1 MKLQGVNFKA
11 EINLDNSNSC
21 SVEYTDF
28 GEVATGVSFTFPDYI
43 KHRFHVGDRLVLP
56 TAMIKK
62 YIKEKKELKVV
73 LTEVV
78 IDCDDNVYLENCAL
92 SHVKLNGDINI
103 SDSVIRGSIDP
114 NDYGVRE
121 LDLNSYITD
130 SNIKDCLVFA
140 KFMNINESNLVGVII
155 KAYNLLVD
163 NSNILGGF
171 MTGMQTA
178 HMTNSNIKSCKL
190 HRNFKVTNS
199 KLENISFDLYRSYLY
214 ALDSTIIFEALTSMR
229 SDMAPHFTFT
239 NTDIRSIEDIQF
251 SRSGEQFTQTE
262 KDFLRL
268 INFVP
273 SRTTSFSIETMTE
286 EKYKR
291 YKSQIDIR
299 AISSYE
305 KFTAP
310 NRLKLLKILVKH
322 RLISKVRAQALLN
335 AYNYTDIL
343 SKDWEQISLEE
354 FQKTSSPWKYL
365 DPNKMIRANYY
376 KRWLTDTDFENLEKH
391 KHNKYVWSPYLG
403 VYILNVRTCH
413 SFTPDFGMLFEYTD
427 SNQETEYW
435 FEYRKF
441 FYVEYNLVTNTFT
454 GDMNDEDEDDY
465 DDEDDYED
473 DYEDEDETDNYLSAM
488 NSGTYWWENWDRVNT
503 NINGI
508 KLFYIGDSYPEYT
521 TFNGHIFEVADYSN
535 IIKSYHST
543 AKNKFVGVGDYFL
556 GVELE
561 MEMNDYG
568 KKNLVYKELHRLLHT
583 NKNFVL
589 ERDGSLNY
597 GFELIT
603 QPHTYEKLLKTLKV
617 VEEIPNVSAKSSRCG
632 MHVHISRKAF
642 KEELE
647 QGTLILICMHLQNY
661 FKKFSER
668 KSYDFCRLYLR
679 GATFSDIDSW
689 NKVFS
694 NRSERRMF
702 VNLTNTQTVE
712 FRIFQGSTDYKTIVA
727 NVQMVIILQKLVR
740 NILLELG
747 IAFDTTKTETNFERI
762 KERVLKLDKTDL
774 INIAESQDFSEFIE
788 KNAKIKK

>member
-1 MKLQGVNFKA
+1 MNLQGVNFKA
-11 EINLDNSNSC
+11 EINLDDPGKC
-21 SVEYTDF
+21 SVEYTAF

-103 SDSVIRGSIDP
+103 SDSVIRGSTDP

-140 KFMNINESNLVGVII
+140 KFMNINESNLVGVVI

-178 HMTNSNIKSCKL
+178 HMTNSNIKSCMLRK
-190 HRNFKVTNS
+190 NFKVTNS
-199 KLENISFDLYRSYLY
+199 ELENISFDLYRSYLY

-251 SRSGEQFTQTE
+251 SMSGEQFTQTE

-273 SRTTSFSIETMTE
+273 SRTKSFSIEKMTE
-286 EKYKR
+286 GKYKM

-305 KFTAP
+305 KLTAP

-322 RLISKVRAQALLN
+322 RLISKVRAQTILT
-335 AYNYTDIL
+335 AYNYTEIF

-376 KRWLTDTDFENLEKH
+376 KRWLTDTDFKNLEKH
-391 KHNKYVWSPYLG
+391 KHNSYVWSPYLG
-403 VYILNVRTCH
+403 VYILNVRATQTI
-413 SFTPDFGMLFEYTD
+413 TPDFGMLFEYTD

-441 FYVEYNLVTNTFT
+441 FYVEYKLVTNTFT
-454 GDMNDEDEDDY
+454 GDMNDEDDY
-465 DDEDDYED
+465 DD
-473 DYEDEDETDNYLSAM
+473 DEDETDNYLRAM
-488 NSGTYWWENWDRVNT
+488 RTGNYWWENWDRVNT
-503 NINGI
+503 NINGV
-508 KLFYIGDSYPEYT
+508 KLFYIGESYPEYT
-521 TFNGHIFEVADYSN
+521 TFNGSILECADYSN

-632 MHVHISRKAF
+632 MHVHISKKAF

-702 VNLTNTQTVE
+702 VNLTNTNTVE

-747 IAFDTTKTETNFERI
+747 IDFDTPKTVANFERI

>member
-1 MKLQGVNFKA
+1 MNLQGVNFKA
-11 EINLDNSNSC
+11 EISPDNPGKC
-21 SVEYTDF
+21 SVEYTAF
-28 GEVATGVSFTFPDYI
+28 GEVATGVSFTFPDHI
-43 KHRFHVGDRLVLP
+43 KHKFHVGEKLVLP
-56 TAMIKK
+56 TAMVKK

-73 LTEVV
+73 LTEV
-78 IDCDDNVYLENCAL
+78 ILDCDDNVYLENCAL

-103 SDSVIRGSIDP
+103 SDSVIRGSEDP
-114 NDYGVRE
+114 ND
-121 LDLNSYITD
+121 LSSYITD
-130 SNIKDCLVFA
+130 TNIKDCLVFA
-140 KFMNINESNLVGVII
+140 TFMNINESNLVGVVI

-178 HMTNSNIKSCKL
+178 HMTNSNIKDCML
-190 HRNFKVTNS
+190 RRNFKVTNS
-199 KLENISFDLYRSYLY
+199 KLENISFDLDRSYLY

-239 NTDIRSIEDIQF
+239 NTDIRDIEDIQF

-273 SRTTSFSIETMTE
+273 SRTKSFSIEKMPE
-286 EKYKR
+286 EKYKM
-291 YKSQIDIR
+291 YKSQIDLR
-299 AISSYE
+299 AIRSYE
-305 KFTAP
+305 KLTAP

-322 RLISKVRAQALLN
+322 RLISKVRAQTILT
-335 AYNYTDIL
+335 AYNYTEIF

-365 DPNKMIRANYY
+365 DPNKMIRANVY
-376 KRWLTDTDFENLEKH
+376 KRWLTDTDFKNLEKH
-391 KHNKYVWSPYLG
+391 KHNSYVWSPYLG
-403 VYILNVRTCH
+403 VYILNVRAARML
-413 SFTPDFGMLFEYTD
+413 TPDFGMLFEYTD

-441 FYVEYNLVTNTFT
+441 FYVEYKLVTNTFT
-454 GDMNDEDEDDY
+454 GDMNDED
-465 DDEDDYED
+465 
-473 DYEDEDETDNYLSAM
+473 DEDETDNYLSAM
-488 NSGTYWWENWDRVNT
+488 RTGTYWWENWDRVNT
-503 NINGI
+503 NIDGV

-521 TFNGHIFEVADYSN
+521 TFNGSILECADYSG

-543 AKNKFVGVGDYFL
+543 VKNKFVGVGDYFL

-561 MEMNDYG
+561 MEMKDYG

-632 MHVHISRKAF
+632 MHVHISKKAF

-668 KSYDFCRLYLR
+668 KSYDYCRLYLR

-702 VNLTNTQTVE
+702 VNLTNSQTVE

-747 IAFDTTKTETNFERI
+747 IDFDTPKTVTNFERI
-762 KERVLKLDKTDL
+762 KERVLKLDRTDL

>member
-1 MKLQGVNFKA
+1 MNLQGVNFKA
-11 EINLDNSNSC
+11 EINLDNPNSC
-21 SVEYTDF
+21 SVEYTAF

-103 SDSVIRGSIDP
+103 SDSVIRGSTDP
-114 NDYGVRE
+114 SDYGVRE

-140 KFMNINESNLVGVII
+140 KFMNINESNLVGVVI

-178 HMTNSNIKSCKL
+178 HMTNSNIKSCTLK
-190 HRNFKVTNS
+190 RNFKVTNS

-214 ALDSTIIFEALTSMR
+214 ALDSTIIFEALTRMR
-229 SDMAPHFTFT
+229 SDMAPHFVFT
-239 NTDIRSIEDIQF
+239 NTDIRNIEDIQF

-273 SRTTSFSIETMTE
+273 SRTTSFSIEKMTE
-286 EKYKR
+286 EKYKM
-291 YKSQIDIR
+291 YKSQINIR
-299 AISSYE
+299 EISSYE

-322 RLISKVRAQALLN
+322 RLISKVRAQAILN

-376 KRWLTDTDFENLEKH
+376 KRWLTDKDYENLEKH
-391 KHNKYVWSPYLG
+391 KHNRYVWSPYLG

-441 FYVEYNLVTNTFT
+441 FYVEYKLVTNTLN
-454 GDMNDEDEDDY
+454 GVMNDEDED
-465 DDEDDYED
+465 EE
-473 DYEDEDETDNYLSAM
+473 NVYLNAVRTG
-488 NSGTYWWENWDRVNT
+488 NYWWENWDRVNT
-503 NINGI
+503 NIDGI
-508 KLFYIGDSYPEYT
+508 KLFYLSDTYPEYI
-521 TFNGHIFEVADYSN
+521 TFNGDILECVDYSA

-543 AKNKFVGVGDYFL
+543 EKNKFVGVGDYFL

-568 KKNLVYKELHRLLHT
+568 KKNIVYKELHRLFHT

-632 MHVHISRKAF
+632 MHVHISKKAF

-702 VNLTNTQTVE
+702 VNLTNNQTVE

-747 IAFDTTKTETNFERI
+747 IDFDTPKTTANFEHI

-774 INIAESQDFSEFIE
+774 INIAESQDFIEFIE

>member
-1 MKLQGVNFKA
+1 MELQGLNFKA
-11 EINLDNSNSC
+11 EIIMGDPSRC
-21 SVEYTDF
+21 SVEYTAF

-43 KHRFHVGDRLVLP
+43 KHRFYVGDKLILP

-73 LTEVV
+73 LTDVV

-92 SHVKLNGDINI
+92 SNVKLNGDINI
-103 SDSVIRGSIDP
+103 SDTVIKGSVDP
-114 NDYGVRE
+114 NDSGVRE

-130 SNIKDCLVFA
+130 TNIKDCLVFA
-140 KFMNINESNLVGVII
+140 KFMNLNESNLVGVVI
-155 KAYNLLVD
+155 KAYNLLAN
-163 NSNILGGF
+163 NSNILGGL

-178 HMTNSNIKSCKL
+178 HMTNSNIKSCML
-190 HRNFKVTNS
+190 RRNFKVTNS
-199 KLENISFDLYRSYLY
+199 ELENISFDLYRNYLY
-214 ALDSTIIFEALTSMR
+214 ALDSTIIFEALTYMR

-251 SRSGEQFTQTE
+251 SRSGEQFTQNE

-273 SRTTSFSIETMTE
+273 SRTTSFSIEKRSE
-286 EKYKR
+286 EKYKM

-299 AISSYE
+299 AIHSYE

-322 RLISKVRAQALLN
+322 RLISKRRAQALLN
-335 AYNYTDIL
+335 AYNYTDVL

-376 KRWLTDTDFENLEKH
+376 KRWLTDTDYENLEKH
-391 KHNKYVWSPYLG
+391 KHKHNSYVWSPYLG
-403 VYILNVRTCH
+403 VYILNVRKCY

-435 FEYRKF
+435 FEYKKF
-441 FYVEYNLVTNTFT
+441 FHVEYNLVTNTFN
-454 GDMNDEDEDDY
+454 GDMNDEDED
-465 DDEDDYED
+465 
-473 DYEDEDETDNYLSAM
+473 EDEDDNYLSAM

-508 KLFYIGDSYPEYT
+508 KLFYIGESYPEYT
-521 TFNGHIFEVADYSN
+521 TFNGVILECADYSDV
-535 IIKSYHST
+535 IKSYHST

-632 MHVHISRKAF
+632 MHVHISKKAF

-702 VNLTNTQTVE
+702 VNLTNNQTVE

-747 IAFDTTKTETNFERI
+747 IDFDTPKTTENFERI
-762 KERVLKLDKTDL
+762 KERVLKLDKTEL
-774 INIAESQDFSEFIE
+774 INIAESQDFREFIE
-788 KNAKIKK
+788 KNKKIKK

>member
-1 MKLQGVNFKA
+1 MNLQGVNFKA
-11 EINLDNSNSC
+11 EINLDNPNSC

-140 KFMNINESNLVGVII
+140 KFMNINESNLVGVVI

-214 ALDSTIIFEALTSMR
+214 ALDSTIIFEALTSMQ

-273 SRTTSFSIETMTE
+273 SRTTSFSIETMTK

-291 YKSQIDIR
+291 YQSQIDIR

-322 RLISKVRAQALLN
+322 RLISKVRAQTILK

-391 KHNKYVWSPYLG
+391 KHNSYVWSPYLG
-403 VYILNVRTCH
+403 VYILNVRTYH

-454 GDMNDEDEDDY
+454 GDMNDEDDY
-465 DDEDDYED
+465 D
-473 DYEDEDETDNYLSAM
+473 DEDETDNYLSAM
-488 NSGTYWWENWDRVNT
+488 RTGTYWWENWDRVNT

-521 TFNGHIFEVADYSN
+521 TFNGSILECADYSN

-543 AKNKFVGVGDYFL
+543 TKNKFVGVGDYFL

-632 MHVHISRKAF
+632 MHVHISKKAF

-689 NKVFS
+689 NRVFS

-702 VNLTNTQTVE
+702 VNLTNDNTIE
-712 FRIFQGSTDYKTIVA
+712 FRIFQGSTDYKNIVA

-747 IAFDTTKTETNFERI
+747 IDFNTSKTTENFERI
-762 KERVLKLDKTDL
+762 KERVLKLDRTDL
-774 INIAESQDFSEFIE
+774 INIAESQAFSEFIE

>member
-1 MKLQGVNFKA
+1 MNLQGVNFKA
-11 EINLDNSNSC
+11 EINLDNPNSC

-140 KFMNINESNLVGVII
+140 KFMNINESNLVGAVI

-322 RLISKVRAQALLN
+322 RLISKVRAQTILK

-391 KHNKYVWSPYLG
+391 KHNSYVWSPYLG

-441 FYVEYNLVTNTFT
+441 FYVEYNLITNTFT
-454 GDMNDEDEDDY
+454 GDMNDEDED
-465 DDEDDYED
+465 
-473 DYEDEDETDNYLSAM
+473 ETDNYLSAM
-488 NSGTYWWENWDRVNT
+488 RTGTYWWENWDRVNT

-521 TFNGHIFEVADYSN
+521 TFNGSILECADYSN

-762 KERVLKLDKTDL
+762 KERVLKLDRTDL

>member
-1 MKLQGVNFKA
+1 MNLQGVNFKA
-11 EINLDNSNSC
+11 EINLDNPNSC
-21 SVEYTDF
+21 SVEYTAF

-103 SDSVIRGSIDP
+103 SNSVIRGSIDP

-140 KFMNINESNLVGVII
+140 KFMNINESDINNVVI

-239 NTDIRSIEDIQF
+239 NTDIRNIEDIQF
-251 SRSGEQFTQTE
+251 SRSGEQFTENE

-273 SRTTSFSIETMTE
+273 SRTTSFSIEKMTE
-286 EKYKR
+286 EKYKM
-291 YKSQIDIR
+291 YESQIDIR

-322 RLISKVRAQALLN
+322 RLISKVRAQAFLK

-391 KHNKYVWSPYLG
+391 KHNSYVWSPYLG

-441 FYVEYNLVTNTFT
+441 FYVEYNLITNTFT
-454 GDMNDEDEDDY
+454 GDMNDEDDY
-465 DDEDDYED
+465 DDEDD
-473 DYEDEDETDNYLSAM
+473 NYLGAI
-488 NSGTYWWENWDRVNT
+488 WWENLDRVNT

-508 KLFYIGDSYPEYT
+508 KLFHIGDSYPEYT
-521 TFNGHIFEVADYSN
+521 TFNGSILECADYSS

-632 MHVHISRKAF
+632 MHVHISKKAF

-702 VNLTNTQTVE
+702 INLTNSQTVE
-712 FRIFQGSTDYKTIVA
+712 FRIFQGSTDYKNIVA

-747 IAFDTTKTETNFERI
+747 IDFNTSKTTENFERI
-762 KERVLKLDKTDL
+762 KERVLKLDRTDL
-774 INIAESQDFSEFIE
+774 INIAESQAFSEFIE

>member
-1 MKLQGVNFKA
+1 MNLQGVNFKA
-11 EINLDNSNSC
+11 EISPDNPGKC
-21 SVEYTDF
+21 SVEYTAF
-28 GEVATGVSFTFPDYI
+28 GEVATGVSFTFSDYI
-43 KHRFHVGDRLVLP
+43 KHKFYVGDKLVLP
-56 TAMIKK
+56 TAMVKK

-103 SDSVIRGSIDP
+103 SDSVIRGSTDP
-114 NDYGVRE
+114 DDYGVRE

-130 SNIKDCLVFA
+130 SNIKDCLVFS
-140 KFMNINESNLVGVII
+140 KFMGINESNLVSVVI

-171 MTGMQTA
+171 MAGMQTA
-178 HMTNSNIKSCKL
+178 HMTNSNIKDCML
-190 HRNFKVTNS
+190 RRNFKVTNS

-239 NTDIRSIEDIQF
+239 NTDIRDIEDIQF

-273 SRTTSFSIETMTE
+273 SRTTSFSIEKMTE
-286 EKYKR
+286 EKYKM
-291 YKSQIDIR
+291 YKSRIEIR

-305 KFTAP
+305 KLTAP

-322 RLISKVRAQALLN
+322 RLISKVRAQTILT
-335 AYNYTDIL
+335 AYNYTEIF

-365 DPNKMIRANYY
+365 DPNKMIRANVY
-376 KRWLTDTDFENLEKH
+376 KRWLTDTDFKNLEKH
-391 KHNKYVWSPYLG
+391 KHNSYVWSPYLG
-403 VYILNVRTCH
+403 VYILNVRATQTI
-413 SFTPDFGMLFEYTD
+413 TPDFGMLFEYTD

-441 FYVEYNLVTNTFT
+441 FYVEYELVTNTFN
-454 GDMNDEDEDDY
+454 G
-465 DDEDDYED
+465 DDEDYD
-473 DYEDEDETDNYLSAM
+473 DETDNYLSAM

-503 NINGI
+503 NINGV
-508 KLFYIGDSYPEYT
+508 KLLYIGDSYPEYT
-521 TFNGHIFEVADYSN
+521 TFNGSILECANYSG

-603 QPHTYEKLLKTLKV
+603 QPHTYEKLLTTLKV

-632 MHVHISRKAF
+632 MHVHISKKAF

-668 KSYDFCRLYLR
+668 KSYDYCRLYLR

-702 VNLTNTQTVE
+702 VNLTNSQTVE
-712 FRIFQGSTDYKTIVA
+712 FRIFQGSTNYKTIVA

-747 IAFDTTKTETNFERI
+747 IDFDTPKTPENFERI
-762 KERVLKLDKTDL
+762 KERVLKLDRTDL

>member
-1 MKLQGVNFKA
+1 MNLQGVNFKA
-11 EINLDNSNSC
+11 EINLDDPNRC
-21 SVEYTDF
+21 FVEYTSP
-28 GEVATGVSFTFPDYI
+28 GEVATGVSFAFPDYI

-92 SHVKLNGDINI
+92 SHIKINGDINI
-103 SDSVIRGSIDP
+103 SDSVIRGSTDP

-140 KFMNINESNLVGVII
+140 KFMNINESDINNVVI

-178 HMTNSNIKSCKL
+178 HMTNSNVKNCML
-190 HRNFKVTNS
+190 RRNFKVTNS
-199 KLENISFDLYRSYLY
+199 DLENISFDLYRSYLY
-214 ALDSTIIFEALTSMR
+214 ALDSSIRFEALTSLK
-229 SDMAPHFTFT
+229 SDMSPHYTFT
-239 NTDIRSIEDIQF
+239 NATIRDISDIQF
-251 SRSGEQFTQTE
+251 NKSGEQFTENE
-262 KDFLRL
+262 KDFLR
-268 INFVP
+268 IIGFIP
-273 SRTTSFSIETMTE
+273 SRTTSFAV
-286 EKYKR
+286 EKRPGENYKLYR
-291 YKSQIDIR
+291 SQIDIR
-299 AISSYE
+299 ATSSYE
-305 KFTAP
+305 KLTAP
-310 NRLKLLKILVKH
+310 NRLRLLKILVKH
-322 RLISKVRAQALLN
+322 RIISKVRAQAILT
-335 AYNYTDIL
+335 AYNYTEVF

-354 FQKTSSPWKYL
+354 FKKTSSPWKYL

-376 KRWLTDTDFENLEKH
+376 KRWLTDKDYENLEKH
-391 KHNKYVWSPYLG
+391 KHNSYVWSPYLG
-403 VYILNVRTCH
+403 VYILNVRAIY
-413 SFTPDFGMLFEYTD
+413 SLTPDFGMLFEYTD
-427 SNQETEYW
+427 SNQELEYW
-435 FEYRKF
+435 FEYKKF
-441 FYVEYNLVTNTFT
+441 FHVQYNLISNTFN
-454 GDMNDEDEDDY
+454 GDMNDEDEDEDEDDY
-465 DDEDDYED
+465 DEDDYE
-473 DYEDEDETDNYLSAM
+473 TDSYLGAI
-488 NSGTYWWENWDRVNT
+488 NTGTYWWENWDRINT

-508 KLFYIGDSYPEYT
+508 KLFYIGDTYPEYT
-521 TFNGHIFEVADYSN
+521 TFNGSILEVADYSN

-543 AKNKFVGVGDYFL
+543 AKDKFIGTGDYFL

-561 MEMNDYG
+561 MEMNDYS
-568 KKNLVYKELHRLLHT
+568 KKNMVYKELHRLLHT

-702 VNLTNTQTVE
+702 VNLTNNETVE

-727 NVQMVIILQKLVR
+727 NVQMVVILQKLVR

-747 IAFDTTKTETNFERI
+747 IAFDTSKTETNFQRI
-762 KERVLKLDKTDL
+762 KERVLKLDRTDL

>member
-1 MKLQGVNFKA
+1 MNLQGVNFKA
-11 EINLDNSNSC
+11 EINLDDPGKC
-21 SVEYTDF
+21 SVEYTAF
-28 GEVATGVSFTFPDYI
+28 GEVATGVSFTFPDHI
-43 KHRFHVGDRLVLP
+43 KHKFHVGEKLVLP
-56 TAMIKK
+56 TAMVKK

-73 LTEVV
+73 LTEV
-78 IDCDDNVYLENCAL
+78 ILDCDDNIYLENCAL
-92 SHVKLNGDINI
+92 SHLKLNGDINI
-103 SDSVIRGSIDP
+103 SDSVIRGSEDP
-114 NDYGVRE
+114 ND
-121 LDLNSYITD
+121 LSSYITD
-130 SNIKDCLVFA
+130 TNIKDCLVFA
-140 KFMNINESNLVGVII
+140 TFMNINKSNLVGVVI

-178 HMTNSNIKSCKL
+178 HMTNSNIKDCML
-190 HRNFKVTNS
+190 RRNFKVTNS
-199 KLENISFDLYRSYLY
+199 KLENISFDLDRSYLY

-239 NTDIRSIEDIQF
+239 NTDIRDIEDIQF

-273 SRTTSFSIETMTE
+273 SRTKSFSIEKMTE
-286 EKYKR
+286 EKYKM
-291 YKSQIDIR
+291 YKGQIDIR

-305 KFTAP
+305 KLTAP

-322 RLISKVRAQALLN
+322 RLISKVRAQTILT
-335 AYNYTDIL
+335 AYNYTEIF

-365 DPNKMIRANYY
+365 DPNKMIRANVY
-376 KRWLTDTDFENLEKH
+376 KRWLTDTDFKNLEKH
-391 KHNKYVWSPYLG
+391 KHNRYVWSPYLG
-403 VYILNVRTCH
+403 VYILNVRATQEI
-413 SFTPDFGMLFEYTD
+413 TPDFGMLFEYTD

-441 FYVEYNLVTNTFT
+441 FYVEYKLVTNTFT
-454 GDMNDEDEDDY
+454 GDMNDED
-465 DDEDDYED
+465 
-473 DYEDEDETDNYLSAM
+473 DEDETDNYLSAM
-488 NSGTYWWENWDRVNT
+488 RTGTYWWENWDRVNT
-503 NINGI
+503 NINGV
-508 KLFYIGDSYPEYT
+508 KLFYLGEAYPEYT
-521 TFNGHIFEVADYSN
+521 TFNGSILECADYSN

-561 MEMNDYG
+561 MEMKDYG

-603 QPHTYEKLLKTLKV
+603 QPHTYEKLLTTLKV

-632 MHVHISRKAF
+632 MHVHISKKAF

-668 KSYDFCRLYLR
+668 KSYDYCRLYLR

-702 VNLTNTQTVE
+702 VNLTNSQTVE

-747 IAFDTTKTETNFERI
+747 IDFDTPKTVTNFERI
-762 KERVLKLDKTDL
+762 KERVLKLDRTDL

>member
-1 MKLQGVNFKA
+1 MNLQGVNFKA
-11 EINLDNSNSC
+11 EINPDDPNRC
-21 SVEYTDF
+21 FVEYTSP
-28 GEVATGVSFTFPDYI
+28 GEVATGVSFAFPDYI
-43 KHRFHVGDRLVLP
+43 KHRFQAGDRMVLP

-62 YIKEKKELKVV
+62 YVEEKKELEVV
-73 LTEVV
+73 LTEVT

-92 SHVKLNGDINI
+92 SHIKINGDINI
-103 SDSVIRGSIDP
+103 SDSVVRGSTDP

-121 LDLNSYITD
+121 IDLNSYITD
-130 SNIKDCLVFA
+130 TNMKDCFIMS
-140 KFMNINESNLVGVII
+140 KFTNINESNLSGVVI

-178 HMTNSNIKSCKL
+178 HMTNSNVKNCML
-190 HRNFKVTNS
+190 RRNFKVTNS
-199 KLENISFDLYRSYLY
+199 DLENISFDLYRSYLY
-214 ALDSTIIFEALTSMR
+214 ALDSSIRFEALTSLK
-229 SDMAPHFTFT
+229 SDMSPHYTFT
-239 NTDIRSIEDIQF
+239 NATIRDISDIQF
-251 SRSGEQFTQTE
+251 NKSGEQFTENE
-262 KDFLRL
+262 KDFLR
-268 INFVP
+268 IIGFIP
-273 SRTTSFSIETMTE
+273 SRTTSFAV
-286 EKYKR
+286 EKRPGENYKLYR
-291 YKSQIDIR
+291 SQIDIR
-299 AISSYE
+299 GTISYE
-305 KFTAP
+305 KLTAP
-310 NRLKLLKILVKH
+310 NRLRLLKILVKH
-322 RLISKVRAQALLN
+322 RIISKVRAQAILT
-335 AYNYTDIL
+335 AYNYSVIT
-343 SKDWEQISLEE
+343 KDWEQISLEE
-354 FQKTSSPWKYL
+354 FKKTSSPWKYL
-365 DPNKMIRANYY
+365 DQNKMIRANYY
-376 KRWLTDTDFENLEKH
+376 KRWLTDKDYENLEKH
-391 KHNKYVWSPYLG
+391 KHNSYVWSPYLG
-403 VYILNVRTCH
+403 VYILNVRAIY
-413 SFTPDFGMLFEYTD
+413 SLTPDFGMLFEYTD
-427 SNQETEYW
+427 SNQELEYW
-435 FEYRKF
+435 FEYKKF
-441 FYVEYNLVTNTFT
+441 FHVQYNLISNTFN
-454 GDMNDEDEDDY
+454 GDMNDEDEDEDEGDY
-465 DDEDDYED
+465 DEDDYE
-473 DYEDEDETDNYLSAM
+473 TDSYLGAI
-488 NSGTYWWENWDRVNT
+488 NTGTYWWENWDRINT

-508 KLFYIGDSYPEYT
+508 KLFYIGDTYPEYT
-521 TFNGHIFEVADYSN
+521 TFNGSILEVADYSN

-543 AKNKFVGVGDYFL
+543 AKDKFIGTGDYFL

-561 MEMNDYG
+561 MEMNDYS
-568 KKNLVYKELHRLLHT
+568 KKNMVYKELHRLLHT

-603 QPHTYEKLLKTLKV
+603 QPHTYEKLLTTLKV

-632 MHVHISRKAF
+632 MHVHISKKAF

-702 VNLTNTQTVE
+702 VNLTNNQTVE

-727 NVQMVIILQKLVR
+727 NVQMVVILQKLVR

-747 IAFDTTKTETNFERI
+747 IAFDTSKTETNFQRI
-762 KERVLKLDKTDL
+762 KERVLKLDRTDL

>member
-1 MKLQGVNFKA
+1 MNLQGVNFKA
-11 EINLDNSNSC
+11 EINLDNPNSC
-21 SVEYTDF
+21 SVEYTAF
-28 GEVATGVSFTFPDYI
+28 GEVATGVSFTFPGYI

-103 SDSVIRGSIDP
+103 SDSVIRGSTDLD
-114 NDYGVRE
+114 DYGVRE

-140 KFMNINESNLVGVII
+140 KFMNINESNLVGVVIE
-155 KAYNLLVD
+155 ASNLLVD
-163 NSNILGGF
+163 NSNILGGS

-178 HMTNSNIKSCKL
+178 HMTNSNIKSCML
-190 HRNFKVTNS
+190 RRNFKVTNS
-199 KLENISFDLYRSYLY
+199 KLENISFESYRGYLY

-239 NTDIRSIEDIQF
+239 NTDIRNIEDIQF

-273 SRTTSFSIETMTE
+273 SRTKSFSIEKMTK
-286 EKYKR
+286 EKYKM

-322 RLISKVRAQALLN
+322 RLISKVRAQTLLN

-376 KRWLTDTDFENLEKH
+376 KRWLTDKDYENLEKH
-391 KHNKYVWSPYLG
+391 KHNSYVWSPYLG

-441 FYVEYNLVTNTFT
+441 FYVEYKLVTNTLN
-454 GDMNDEDEDDY
+454 GVLVDEDEYNDY
-465 DDEDDYED
+465 L
-473 DYEDEDETDNYLSAM
+473 NAM
-488 NSGTYWWENWDRVNT
+488 RTGTYWWENWDRVNT

-508 KLFYIGDSYPEYT
+508 KLFYLGDTYPEYI
-521 TFNGHIFEVADYSN
+521 TFNGDILECVDYSS

-543 AKNKFVGVGDYFL
+543 EKNKFVGVGDYFL

-561 MEMNDYG
+561 MEMNEYS
-568 KKNLVYKELHRLLHT
+568 KKNIVYKELHRLFHT

-632 MHVHISRKAF
+632 MHVHISKKAF

-647 QGTLILICMHLQNY
+647 QGTLILICMHLQKY

-668 KSYDFCRLYLR
+668 KSYDFCRLFLR

-702 VNLTNTQTVE
+702 VNFTNNQTVE
-712 FRIFQGSTDYKTIVA
+712 FRIFQGSTNYKTIVA

-747 IAFDTTKTETNFERI
+747 IDFDTPKTTENFERI
-762 KERVLKLDKTDL
+762 KERVLKLDRTDL

>member
-1 MKLQGVNFKA
+1 MNLQGVNFKA
-11 EINLDNSNSC
+11 EINLDNPNSC

-140 KFMNINESNLVGVII
+140 KFMNINESNLVGVVI

-214 ALDSTIIFEALTSMR
+214 ALDSTIIFEALTSMQ

-273 SRTTSFSIETMTE
+273 SRTTSFSIETMTK

-291 YKSQIDIR
+291 YQSQIDIR

-322 RLISKVRAQALLN
+322 RLISKVRAQTILK

-391 KHNKYVWSPYLG
+391 KHNSYVWSPYLG
-403 VYILNVRTCH
+403 VYILNVRTYH

-454 GDMNDEDEDDY
+454 GDMNDEDED
-465 DDEDDYED
+465 
-473 DYEDEDETDNYLSAM
+473 ETDNYLSAM
-488 NSGTYWWENWDRVNT
+488 RTGTYWWENWDRVNT

-508 KLFYIGDSYPEYT
+508 KLLYIGDSYPEYT
-521 TFNGHIFEVADYSN
+521 TFNGSILECADYSN

-543 AKNKFVGVGDYFL
+543 TKNKFVGVGDYFL

-632 MHVHISRKAF
+632 MHVHISKKAF

-689 NKVFS
+689 NRVFS

-702 VNLTNTQTVE
+702 VNLTNDNTIE
-712 FRIFQGSTDYKTIVA
+712 FRIFQGSTDYKNIVA

-747 IAFDTTKTETNFERI
+747 IDFNTSKTTENFERI
-762 KERVLKLDKTDL
+762 KERVLKLDRTDL
-774 INIAESQDFSEFIE
+774 INIAESQAFSEFIE

>member
-1 MKLQGVNFKA
+1 MNLQGVNFKA
-11 EINLDNSNSC
+11 EINLDNPNSC
-21 SVEYTDF
+21 SVEYTAF

-43 KHRFHVGDRLVLP
+43 KQRFYVGDRLVLP

-92 SHVKLNGDINI
+92 SHVKLKGDINI
-103 SDSVIRGSIDP
+103 SDSVIKGSTDP
-114 NDYGVRE
+114 SNYGVRE

-140 KFMNINESNLVGVII
+140 KFMNINESNLVGVVIE
-155 KAYNLLVD
+155 AYNLLVD

-178 HMTNSNIKSCKL
+178 HMTNSNIKSCTL
-190 HRNFKVTNS
+190 RRNFKVTNS

-239 NTDIRSIEDIQF
+239 NTDIRNIEDIQF

-273 SRTTSFSIETMTE
+273 SRTTSFSIEKMTE
-286 EKYKR
+286 KKYKM

-322 RLISKVRAQALLN
+322 RLISKVRAQTILN

-376 KRWLTDTDFENLEKH
+376 KRWLTDKDYENLEKH
-391 KHNKYVWSPYLG
+391 KHNSYVWSPYLG
-403 VYILNVRTCH
+403 VYILSVRTYH

-441 FYVEYNLVTNTFT
+441 FYVEYKLVTNTLN
-454 GDMNDEDEDDY
+454 GVMNDEDEDEENDY
-465 DDEDDYED
+465 L
-473 DYEDEDETDNYLSAM
+473 NAM
-488 NSGTYWWENWDRVNT
+488 RKGTYWWENWDRVNT

-508 KLFYIGDSYPEYT
+508 KLFYLSDTYPEYT
-521 TFNGHIFEVADYSN
+521 TFNGDILECVDYSA

-543 AKNKFVGVGDYFL
+543 EKNKFVGVGDYFL

-568 KKNLVYKELHRLLHT
+568 KKNIVYKELHRLFHT

-617 VEEIPNVSAKSSRCG
+617 VEEIPNVSAESSRCG
-632 MHVHISRKAF
+632 MHVHISKKAF

-647 QGTLILICMHLQNY
+647 QGTLILICMHLQKY

-702 VNLTNTQTVE
+702 VNLTNNNTVE

-747 IAFDTTKTETNFERI
+747 IDFDTPKTTENFERI
-762 KERVLKLDKTDL
+762 KERVLKLDRTDL

>member
-1 MKLQGVNFKA
+1 MNLQGVNFKA
-11 EINLDNSNSC
+11 EINLDNPNSC

-140 KFMNINESNLVGVII
+140 KFMNINESNLVGVVI

-178 HMTNSNIKSCKL
+178 HMTNSNIKSCML
-190 HRNFKVTNS
+190 RRNFKVTNS

-214 ALDSTIIFEALTSMR
+214 ALDSTIIFEALTSLR

-268 INFVP
+268 IKFVP

-286 EKYKR
+286 EKYKM

-322 RLISKVRAQALLN
+322 RLISKVRAQTILK

-391 KHNKYVWSPYLG
+391 KHNSYVWSPYLG

-454 GDMNDEDEDDY
+454 GDMNDD
-465 DDEDDYED
+465 
-473 DYEDEDETDNYLSAM
+473 EDEDEDDNYLSAM
-488 NSGTYWWENWDRVNT
+488 RTGTYWWENWDRVNT

-521 TFNGHIFEVADYSN
+521 TFNGSILECADYSN

-702 VNLTNTQTVE
+702 VNLTNDNTIE
-712 FRIFQGSTDYKTIVA
+712 FRIFQGSTDYKNIVA

-747 IAFDTTKTETNFERI
+747 IDFNTSKTTENFERI

-774 INIAESQDFSEFIE
+774 INIAESQAFSEFIE

>member
-1 MKLQGVNFKA
+1 MNLQGVNFKA
-11 EINLDNSNSC
+11 EINLDNPNSC
-21 SVEYTDF
+21 SVEYTAF

-140 KFMNINESNLVGVII
+140 KFMNINESNLVGVAI

-171 MTGMQTA
+171 MTGMRTA

-214 ALDSTIIFEALTSMR
+214 ALDSTIIFEALTSMQ

-239 NTDIRSIEDIQF
+239 NTDIRNIEDIQF

-322 RLISKVRAQALLN
+322 RLISKVRAQALLK

-391 KHNKYVWSPYLG
+391 KHNSYVWSPYLG

-454 GDMNDEDEDDY
+454 DDMNDEDA
-465 DDEDDYED
+465 
-473 DYEDEDETDNYLSAM
+473 EDETDNYLNAM
-488 NSGTYWWENWDRVNT
+488 RTGTYWWENWDRVNT

-508 KLFYIGDSYPEYT
+508 KLLYIGDSYPEYT
-521 TFNGHIFEVADYSN
+521 TFNGSILECADYSN

-632 MHVHISRKAF
+632 MHVHISKKAF

-668 KSYDFCRLYLR
+668 KSYDFCRLHLR

-702 VNLTNTQTVE
+702 VNLTNNNTVE
-712 FRIFQGSTDYKTIVA
+712 FRIFQGSTDYKNIVA

-747 IAFDTTKTETNFERI
+747 IDFNTSKTTENFERI
-762 KERVLKLDKTDL
+762 KERVLKLDRTDL
-774 INIAESQDFSEFIE
+774 INIAESQAFSEFIE